1 MGERSMTSAK
11 ATVQATVT
19 TATGSAEITA
29 EQERAIGLMASGKT
43 VKEVAAGVGVCR
55 ATIYRWMRD
64 DPAFVA
70 TWNAWQ
76 RDQRQATQAQL
87 LGMTGEAVA
96 AVRGAIQKGDGRL
109 ALAMLKAM
117 GLLAEQPA
125 GSEDPELV
133 AMQLDVAR
141 REEVVKMQE
150 REFEVYIKEPGD
162 RRR

>member
-1 MGERSMTSAK
+1 MSRK
-11 ATVQATVT
+11 VNATVRPETV
-19 TATGSAEITA
+19 AEAISA
-29 EQERAIGLMASGKT
+29 EQEQVLGLLAGGKT
-43 VKEVAAGVGVCR
+43 AKEAAAGAGVSR
-55 ATIYRWMRD
+55 STLYRWMRD

-87 LGMTGEAVA
+87 LGMAGEAVA

-150 REFEVYIKEPGD
+150 REFDVYIKEPGD